1 LLKNIKSIKSKNNQ
15 IMTTISKLTTALIMS
30 LLLVSCQFNGDFGF
44 GVRGN
49 GNVETVERSI
59 SDDFTEIKV
68 SRGLDVYL
76 KQSNQVSLDV
86 ETDENLHDV
95 IITEV
100 KNGVLNITTNEN
112 ISFSKSKKVM
122 VSFKDISKIT
132 ATSGSDVYSI
142 NTIIAD
148 NLELTTTSGSDMEL
162 VIEVQVADCKS
173 TSGSDLRVSGTTSKL
188 FASATS
194 GSDIKA
200 GNLKAK
206 ISEARATSGADIT
219 LNTSDE
225 LYAKATSGADI
236 KYYGNPNKV
245 TKKDGVS
252 GSVRKQ

>member
-1 LLKNIKSIKSKNNQ
+1 
-15 IMTTISKLTTALIMS
+15 MTTISKLTTALIMS

-76 KQSNQVSLDV
+76 TQSNQVSLEV
-86 ETDENLHDV
+86 EADENLHDV

-142 NTIIAD
+142 NTIVAD

-162 VIEVQVADCKS
+162 DIEVQVADCKS

>member
-1 LLKNIKSIKSKNNQ
+1 
-15 IMTTISKLTTALIMS
+15 MTTISKFITALIMS

-59 SDDFTEIKV
+59 DNDFSEISV

-76 KQSNQVSLDV
+76 TQGEIVSLIV
-86 ETDENLHDV
+86 EADENLHDI

-100 KNGVLNITTNEN
+100 ENGVLKITTDEN

-122 VSFKDISKIT
+122 LTFKDVSKIK
-132 ATSGSDVYSI
+132 ATSGSDVFST

-148 NLELTTTSGSDMEL
+148 NLELTTTSGSDME
-162 VIEVQVADCKS
+162 VDINVQVADCRS
-173 TSGSDLRVSGTTSKL
+173 TSGSDLRVSGKTNKL
-188 FASATS
+188 YAEATS

-206 ISEARATSGADIT
+206 VSEARATSGADIT
-219 LNTSDE
+219 LNTSEE
-225 LYAKATSGADI
+225 LYAKATSGGDI
-236 KYYGNPNKV
+236 KYSGNPERV

-252 GSVRKQ
+252 GSIREQ

>member
-1 LLKNIKSIKSKNNQ
+1 
-15 IMTTISKLTTALIMS
+15 MTTISKFITALIIS
-30 LLLVSCQFNGDFGF
+30 LLMVSCQFNGDFGF

-49 GNVETVERSI
+49 GNVETVERFI
-59 SDDFTEIKV
+59 NEDFNEIRV

-76 KQSNQVSLDV
+76 TQSDEVNLLV
-86 ETDENLHDV
+86 EADENLHDI

-100 KNGVLNITTNEN
+100 ENGVLRITTDEN

-122 VSFKDISKIT
+122 LSFKDIKKIS
-132 ATSGSDVYSI
+132 ATSGSDVYST
-142 NTIIAD
+142 NTIVTD
-148 NLELTTTSGSDMEL
+148 NLELSTTSGSDME
-162 VIEVQVADCKS
+162 IDINTQVLDCSS
-173 TSGSDLRVSGTTSKL
+173 TSGSELKVSGTTNKL
-188 FASATS
+188 LASATS

-206 ISEARATSGADIT
+206 ISEARATSGSDIT
-219 LNTSDE
+219 LNTSEE

-236 KYYGNPNKV
+236 KYYGNPEKV

>member
-1 LLKNIKSIKSKNNQ
+1 
-15 IMTTISKLTTALIMS
+15 MTTISKFITALIMS

-59 SDDFTEIKV
+59 DNDFSEISV

-76 KQSNQVSLDV
+76 TQGDNVSLIV
-86 ETDENLHDV
+86 EADENLHDI

-100 KNGVLNITTNEN
+100 ENGVLKITTDEN

-122 VSFKDISKIT
+122 LTFKDVSKIK
-132 ATSGSDVYSI
+132 ATSGSDVFST
-142 NTIIAD
+142 NTIITD
-148 NLELTTTSGSDMEL
+148 NLELTTTSGSDME
-162 VIEVQVADCKS
+162 VDINVQVADCRS
-173 TSGSDLRVSGTTSKL
+173 TSGSDLRVSGKTNKL
-188 FASATS
+188 YAEATS

-219 LNTSDE
+219 LNTSEE
-225 LYAKATSGADI
+225 LYAKATSGGDI
-236 KYYGNPNKV
+236 KYSGNPDRV

-252 GSVRKQ
+252 GSIREQ

>member
-1 LLKNIKSIKSKNNQ
+1 
-15 IMTTISKLTTALIMS
+15 MTTISKFITALIMS

-59 SDDFTEIKV
+59 DDNFSEISV

-76 KQSNQVSLDV
+76 TQGDNVSLIV
-86 ETDENLHDV
+86 EADENLHDI

-100 KNGVLNITTNEN
+100 ENGVLKITTDEN

-122 VSFKDISKIT
+122 LTFKDVSKIK
-132 ATSGSDVYSI
+132 ATSGSDVFST

-148 NLELTTTSGSDMEL
+148 NLELTTTSGSDME
-162 VIEVQVADCKS
+162 VDINVQVADCRS
-173 TSGSDLRVSGTTSKL
+173 TSGSDLRVSGKTNKL
-188 FASATS
+188 YAEATS

-206 ISEARATSGADIT
+206 VSEARATSGADIA
-219 LNTSDE
+219 LNTSEE
-225 LYAKATSGADI
+225 LYAKATSGGDI
-236 KYYGNPNKV
+236 KYSGNPERV

-252 GSVRKQ
+252 GSIREQ